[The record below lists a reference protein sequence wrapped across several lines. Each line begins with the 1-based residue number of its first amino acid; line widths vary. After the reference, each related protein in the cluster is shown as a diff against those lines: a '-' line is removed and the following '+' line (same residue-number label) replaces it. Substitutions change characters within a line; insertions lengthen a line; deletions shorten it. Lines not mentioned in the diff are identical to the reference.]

1 MPHKWIDVS
10 HILSEHT
17 TFIFMGCVVGDCV
30 SIVLWMLMYQ
40 SRVTSQKTW
49 VLNKT
54 TVRTKFF
61 LCKLLECQV
70 TTRCQYRWN
79 LYWWLPVQISVQ
91 CPWCA
96 ICVML
101 YIQFNIPINLHIVHE
116 SSFMQVLP
124 FDDNLCVR
132 EPCLN
137 YEECLTV
144 LKFGNA
150 SGFIA
155 SNTVLFRP
163 IYPVTT
169 FACRC
174 PRGFTG

>member
-1 MPHKWIDVS
+1 MAQ
-10 HILSEHT
+10 HT
-17 TFIFMGCVVGDCV
+17 
-30 SIVLWMLMYQ
+30 
-40 SRVTSQKTW
+40 SRHV
-49 VLNKT
+49 
-54 TVRTKFF
+54 
-61 LCKLLECQV
+61 
-70 TTRCQYRWN
+70 
-79 LYWWLPVQISVQ
+79 
-91 CPWCA
+91 
-96 ICVML
+96 
-101 YIQFNIPINLHIVHE
+101 IVHE
-116 SSFMQVLP
+116 PPCMQVLP

-150 SGFIA
+150 SGFI
-155 SNTVLFRP
+155 SSDTVLLRP